1 MHFIDIFD
9 RTQGPT
15 ASISAGAGAITR
27 MHAAFFD
34 ENKPAKEW
42 AQTETHQ
49 VDMLEDL
56 SDHFTVRNGYVTM
69 NGAEA
74 PLPEEDS
81 ADYRDL
87 LGRMKVGLH
96 TGLEVQ
102 FGVRTGGM
110 MEVVK
115 KPHQICQVFG
125 SALNLR
131 QGDSGRA
138 NAAIEGIVQ
147 KERFLLRGAYMG
159 AYLAACLYE
168 CPKLFLTLIGGGV
181 FGNDF
186 EIIFDEIIRAHEKVG
201 LSSINCSVKE
211 VHIVMYS
218 AVPGIESFEEKL
230 AMKKLPFKH
239 IGYVHGK
246 PIVRKDTIS
255 KSGIFGKLFHKK

>member
-1 MHFIDIFD
+1 
-9 RTQGPT
+9 
-15 ASISAGAGAITR
+15 

-34 ENKPAKEW
+34 ERKPGTEW
-42 AQTETHQ
+42 AQSESHQ
-49 VDMLEDL
+49 LNMLDNL
-56 SDHFTVRNGYVTM
+56 SEYFTLRNGYVTM
-69 NGAEA
+69 NGTEK
-74 PLPEEDS
+74 PLPDDEAEYN
-81 ADYRDL
+81 AA
-87 LGRMKVGLH
+87 LGLSKVALH
-96 TGLEVQ
+96 TGIEVQ
-102 FGVRTGGM
+102 FGVRAGGM

-138 NAAIEGIVQ
+138 NLEIEGIEK
-147 KERFLLRGAYMG
+147 KERFLLRSAYMG

-168 CPKLFLTLIGGGV
+168 CPKLFLTLIGGGA

-186 EIIFDEIIRAHEKVG
+186 GIIFDEIIRAHEEVG
-201 LSSINCSVKE
+201 LSKINCALKE

-218 AVPGIESFEEKL
+218 SVPGVDEFEEKL
-230 AMKKLPFKH
+230 VAKKLPFKH

-246 PIVRKDTIS
+246 PVVRSDTIT